1 MPLTSEEDKE
11 ALMEKHTRLNINKQR
26 KAFSLNFIV
35 LDSMWKKNISA
46 LPFRCM

>member
-11 ALMEKHTRLNINKQR
+11 ALMEKHTRLNIYKQW

-35 LDSMWKKNISA
+35 LDSM
-46 LPFRCM
+46 